1 MSNPTNSP
9 PLLWKHQEAA
19 IERAKYCENF
29 ALFFDLGTGK
39 SRTTLEIIRHHFN
52 SQKKIL
58 RTMIIGPSAVVFNWR
73 NEISK
78 YTKIPL
84 EKVYPLTG
92 SLDVRV
98 KVMKN
103 APHDSIFITNYEA
116 FAYPK
121 FVSAVMSGI
130 PEVLILDESHRVK
143 DSKAKRTKNLIKL
156 SYEMEKLPTKH
167 RYILS
172 GTPVL
177 NSEMDIF
184 SQFLILDSGKTFGT
198 NFFAF
203 RATYFRD
210 KNAYMPRQKHFPNF
224 VPKEGTLD
232 KIKAKIAQ
240 ISAEA
245 NKADCLDLPPFVRQS
260 VEVEMSTEQKKAYE
274 DMKKD
279 FIAFVGSGVAT
290 AQLALTKAL
299 RLQQILSGFITLEDG
314 SHHVFKENPRA
325 DALEELIVDIAP
337 NQKTIIWSIFHADY
351 NTIEDILKRNKIEY
365 RTLTGLTKDKQKEID
380 EFQNDPNVR
389 VIVASQ
395 MAGGTGVNLTAAS
408 CMIYYSRSYS
418 LEHDM
423 QSEARAHRGGS
434 EIHSSITRIDLL
446 ARGTVDE
453 IVLQALREKKNL
465 AESILDL
472 AAFI

>member
-1 MSNPTNSP
+1 MVEIPK
-9 PLLWKHQEAA
+9 LWSHQENG
-19 IERAKYCENF
+19 IKRALEHENF
-29 ALFFDLGTGK
+29 AFFFDLGTGK
-39 SRTTLEIIRHHFN
+39 TRTAIEVMRHRYN
-52 SQKKIL
+52 SNKRIL
-58 RTMIIGPSAVVFNWR
+58 RTLIIGPCAVVYNWR
-73 NEISK
+73 NEIHK
-78 YTKIPL
+78 YTKIPH
-84 EKVYPLTG
+84 EKVFPLVG
-92 SLDVRV
+92 SLDSRI
-98 KVMKN
+98 KVLKYSKQ
-103 APHDSIFITNYEA
+103 DSIFITNYEC

-121 FVSAVMSGI
+121 FVAAVMENV
-130 PEVLILDESHRVK
+130 PEVLVLDELHKIK
-143 DSKAKRTKNLIKL
+143 DIKSKRTKNLRDI
-156 SYEMEKLPTKH
+156 SYAMEKLPVKH
-167 RYILS
+167 RYGLT

-177 NSEMDIF
+177 NSEMDLF
-184 SQFLILDSGKTFGT
+184 SQFLVLDAGKTFGT
-198 NFFAF
+198 NFFQF
-203 RATYFRD
+203 RGTYFRD
-210 KNAYMPRQKHFPNF
+210 RNAYMPKSRHFPDF
-224 VPKEGTLD
+224 VAKDGTINKLKE
-232 KIKAKIAQ
+232 KIAA

-245 NKADCLDLPPFVRQS
+245 KKSECLDLPELVRQS
-260 VEVEMSTEQKKAYE
+260 YEVEMSTEQKKAYE

-325 DALEELIVDIAP
+325 DSLEELIVDIAP
-337 NQKTIIWSIFHADY
+337 NQKTIIWSIFHQDY
-351 NTIEDILKRNKIEY
+351 HTIEDILKRNKIEY